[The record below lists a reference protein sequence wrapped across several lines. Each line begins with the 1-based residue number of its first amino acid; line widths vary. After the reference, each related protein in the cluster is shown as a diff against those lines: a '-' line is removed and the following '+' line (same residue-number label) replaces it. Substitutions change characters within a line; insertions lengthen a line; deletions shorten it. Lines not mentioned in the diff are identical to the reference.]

1 MSIAIEPAF
10 AMGLFENIEAYPVVY
25 YSTRSNIYPS
35 LVFIKILL
43 ILNSNRNQT
52 IFAAGIVPCF
62 VALTISKQL
71 MV

>member
-43 ILNSNRNQT
+43 RQT
-52 IFAAGIVPCF
+52 LYISIVC
-62 VALTISKQL
+62 LRRIISD
-71 MV
+71 